1 MKLVKCTFLLL
12 FFSFFFQSLVK
23 WSPPD
28 DDNKCLGEVFLT
40 MDPKHRGSPTGN
52 VRVCQIELV
61 HDAGHLYTRL
71 KTDGKEAMPRGFSGG

>member
-1 MKLVKCTFLLL
+1 MHLSFTFL
-12 FFSFFFQSLVK
+12 FFFFQSLVK

-52 VRVCQIELV
+52 VNPIQCRVCQIELV
-61 HDAGHLYTRL
+61 HDNGHLCTPL
-71 KTDGKEAMPRGFSGG
+71 KTDWTEAMSRGFSGG

>member
-1 MKLVKCTFLLL
+1 MHLS
-12 FFSFFFQSLVK
+12 FSVLFFFQSLVK

-52 VRVCQIELV
+52 VK
-61 HDAGHLYTRL
+61 LYLMQSLSSRTCPRYRPSLHAL
-71 KTDGKEAMPRGFSGG
+71 KD